1 MNNRQLNNIISEEI
15 NRYTLRQ
22 QVRAIV
28 SEEVNRYID
37 NLVNETSR
45 SIETD
50 KSKNRKTR
58 KGGKKKSKV
67 TDSMRAEVTAWLQS
81 ADFVLDSQV
90 AYELFGGGEGTE
102 EGDAARSLFAKKK
115 HNKDGHAFNDD
126 ETLKLYQIKNSISS

>member
-1 MNNRQLNNIISEEI
+1 MNNRQLNNIIAEEI

-28 SEEVNRYID
+28 SEEVNRYIAGF
-37 NLVNETSR
+37 LNE
-45 SIETD
+45 EEA
-50 KSKNRKTR
+50 KKTE
-58 KGGKKKSKV
+58 KKSKV

-90 AYELFGGGEGTE
+90 AYELFGGSEGTE

-115 HNKDGHAFNDD
+115 NSVDGHSFNDD
-126 ETLKLYQIKNSISS
+126 EVLKLYQIKNSISS

>member
-28 SEEVNRYID
+28 SEEVNRYIAGF
-37 NLVNETSR
+37 LNEE
-45 SIETD
+45 ET
-50 KSKNRKTR
+50 KKA
-58 KGGKKKSKV
+58 KKKSKV

-115 HNKDGHAFNDD
+115 HNKNGHSFNDD